1 MNDNIKTVM
10 FDFGGV
16 LVDLDQSKCVEAF
29 VKLGVNNIMDYI
41 SKYVQNGLFLDLEKG
56 NVTNEEFHDRLR
68 RECGINATDEE
79 INAAWCDFLI
89 EIPTYKLQFIRE
101 LRKRKRVIMLSNTNA
116 IHFDN
121 WALDEFKKDGHD
133 IDYYFDHCY
142 LSYKMHCAKPE
153 EEIFDRVIENEENEP
168 GEILF
173 IDDGEKNVEMARRK
187 GFNAILVKEKEDWR
201 HIFED

>member
-1 MNDNIKTVM
+1 MNDKIKTVM

-29 VKLGVNNIMDYI
+29 VKLGVNNILDYI

-68 RECGINATDEE
+68 RECGIDATDEQ
-79 INAAWCDFLI
+79 INAAWCDCLI

-101 LRKRKRVIMLSNTNA
+101 LRKSKRVIMLSNTNA

-153 EEIFDRVIENEENEP
+153 EEIFDRVIENEVDEP

-201 HIFED
+201 HIFE